1 MRENQLVR
9 SRQERVFLGVA
20 GGIAAYLK
28 TDPVFVRLVFVA
40 IALVAFGHAALLYL
54 LLAILMPA
62 PETLAEVPVDES
74 EIVIKGNS

>member
-1 MRENQLVR
+1 MQNNQLVR
-9 SRQERVFLGVA
+9 SRRERVFLGVA

-40 IALVAFGHAALLYL
+40 IALASFGHAALLYL

-62 PETLAEVPVDES
+62 PESGEEAPIDES
-74 EIVIKGNS
+74 EIVIKGS